1 MPSLILRTAVRLLLP
16 LMLLFSFFVLLR
28 GHNDPGGGFV
38 GGLIAAAA
46 FTLYTIAFDL
56 PRARAALSFRPITII
71 GSGLALAIASAAL
84 PLVFNLPFFTGLWLE
99 QPLPVLGKV
108 GTALGFDTGVYLVV
122 IGVVLTI
129 VFAMAAQE
137 EQEHE
142 GGDF

>member
-1 MPSLILRTAVRLLLP
+1 MPSLIFRTAVRLLLP

-28 GHNDPGGGFV
+28 GHNEPGGGFV

-46 FTLYTIAFDL
+46 FTMYTIAFDL
-56 PRARAALSFRPITII
+56 PHARAALFFRPITII
-71 GSGLALAIASAAL
+71 GSGLTLAIASAAL
-84 PLVFNLPFFTGLWLE
+84 PLLFNLPFFTGIWLE
-99 QPLPVLGKV
+99 EPLPVLGKV

-129 VFAMAAQE
+129 VFAMSAQE

-142 GGDF
+142 GGDY